1 MRDLIQLNLNALR
14 VAESAARNRS
24 FVRAAEEQRLTPSA
38 VSQRIKALEAQ
49 LRFPLFKRKNNAI
62 VLTHEGEAFIARVR
76 EGLSKITEA
85 RMMVKDPKRESTLY
99 ISALPT
105 FIMRWLMQRLP
116 DFQKRHPDI
125 TLNISQSYTMPD
137 LDRDD
142 IDLGICYGDGDFG
155 LVKGELLFK
164 EDLTPVCRP
173 SIIDQAGKDLFDLRV
188 RDLRHFAL
196 LHSATCTLNWAA
208 WLEFAGEPQVADE
221 ARGMQFDSCMLTFEA
236 ARVGLGF
243 ACANRA
249 YVAEDI
255 IYGRLVAP
263 FNVLQPNRN
272 GWYLLRSSRRA
283 ESKPMA
289 AFRDWIRGQA
299 DLSLEMV
306 DKLSQDVISAK

>member
-85 RMMVKDPKRESTLY
+85 RMMVKDPKRETTLY
-99 ISALPT
+99 LCALPT
-105 FIMRWLMQRLP
+105 FIMRWLIQRLP
-116 DFQKRHPDI
+116 DFQRRHPEI
-125 TLNISQSYTMPD
+125 TLNISQSYATPD
-137 LDRDD
+137 LDRADF
-142 IDLGICYGDGDFG
+142 DLGIFYGDGDFG
-155 LVKGELLFK
+155 RLEAELLFK

-173 SIIDQAGKDLFDLRV
+173 SAITEIGKDLLSLKV
-188 RDLRHFAL
+188 RDLRHFTL

-208 WLEFAGEPQVADE
+208 WLEHAGEPQVIEE
-221 ARGMQFDSCMLTFEA
+221 ARPMYFDSCMLTFEA
-236 ARVGLGF
+236 ARNGLGF

-255 IYGRLVAP
+255 VYGRLVAP
-263 FNVLQPNRN
+263 FTVLQPNRN
-272 GWYLLRSSRRA
+272 GWYVLRSMRRSQ
-283 ESKPMA
+283 SKPMEI
-289 AFRDWIRGQA
+289 FRDWIRDQA
-299 DLSLEMV
+299 DLSLEVV
-306 DKLSQDVISAK
+306 DMLSQDVIASK

>member
-99 ISALPT
+99 LSALPT

-116 DFQKRHPDI
+116 DFQRRYPDI
-125 TLNISQSYTMPD
+125 TLNISQTYAMPD

-142 IDLGICYGDGDFG
+142 IDLGIYYGDGDFG
-155 LVKGELLFK
+155 RVKGELLFQ

-173 SIIDQAGKDLFDLRV
+173 SIIDQAGKGLFNLRV
-188 RDLRHFAL
+188 RDLRHFTL

-208 WLEFAGEPQVADE
+208 WLDFAGEPEVVEE
-221 ARGMQFDSCMLTFEA
+221 ARAMQFDSCMLTFEA

-263 FNVLQPNRN
+263 FSVLQPNRN
-272 GWYLLRSSRRA
+272 GWYLLRSVRRP

-299 DLSLEMV
+299 DLSLEMI
-306 DKLSQDVISAK
+306 DKLSQDVIAAK